1 MAVGA
6 GVPGSR
12 AVAQGELAVV
22 PIWDRPHRPPW
33 VRALNAV
40 GGLLPRAGAR
50 WPRLDPGEIAAAA
63 IRRAGLSDWGGD
75 EFREALEVL
84 VAAFEARDVAHTF
97 GRIFFREFCVRALVN
112 RLKIQADFAR
122 HPEIL
127 EVPILKPLIISGFP
141 RSGTTL
147 LHRLM
152 SEAPFGRPLLFWELM
167 EPSPPPGDQRR
178 RPDPR
183 IARACRTLRHL
194 DAWAPRIAE
203 AHRYEAEGPE
213 ECNSLFVHGLR
224 SSMIAFIFDVP
235 AYFEWLGTQ
244 EWIAPYQYMRRQL
257 QLLAWCRPEA
267 HWVLK
272 SPAHL
277 FVLDVLSAVYPDACI
292 VQTHRDPRAVV
303 PSLCSLAS
311 GFRGITCERIDL
323 RRLGSE
329 MAESMAV
336 GIEHAVAARAA
347 ADPARFLDVTY
358 PQLIAD
364 PIGTVRGICEYFGY
378 PFDAE
383 FEARARRRLAGDPR
397 HKHGVHRYS
406 LEQFG
411 LDPVAVDEQF
421 AAYRD
426 WAAAHIRRPI

>member
-6 GVPGSR
+6 EAPSFR
-12 AVAQGELAVV
+12 AVARGELAVV
-22 PIWDRPHRPPW
+22 PIWHRPYRPHW

-40 GGLLPRAGAR
+40 GGLLRRAGAR
-50 WPRLDPGEIAAAA
+50 WPRLDPAEIMAAAT
-63 IRRAGLSDWGGD
+63 RRAGLSDWGGD
-75 EFREALEVL
+75 EFREPLEVL

-97 GRIFFREFCVRALVN
+97 GRLFFREFCVRALVN

-127 EVPILKPLIISGFP
+127 EVPIRKPLIISGFP
-141 RSGTTL
+141 RSGSTL

-152 SEAPFGRPLLFWELM
+152 SEAPFGRSLLFWEQM
-167 EPSPPPGDQRR
+167 EPSPPPGAQWR

-183 IARACRTLRHL
+183 IARAYRTLRHL
-194 DAWAPRIAE
+194 EALAPSTPA

-213 ECNSLFVHGLR
+213 ECHGLFVHGLR
-224 SSMIAFIFDVP
+224 SSMIPFIFDVP

-257 QLLAWCRPEA
+257 QLLAWRRPEA

-277 FVLDVLSAVYPDACI
+277 FVLEVLPAVYPDACI
-292 VQTHRDPRAVV
+292 VQMHRDPRAVV

-311 GFRGITCERIDL
+311 GFRGITSERIDW
-323 RRLGSE
+323 RRLGAE
-329 MAESMAV
+329 IAETMAI
-336 GIEHAVAARAA
+336 GIERAMAARAA

-358 PQLIAD
+358 PQLVAD
-364 PIGTVRGICEYFGY
+364 PIGTVRGICDYFGY
-378 PFDAE
+378 PCTAE
-383 FEARARRRLAGDPR
+383 LEARARRRLAGDPR
-397 HKHGVHRYS
+397 HKHGVHRYG

-411 LDPVAVDEQF
+411 LGPVAVDERF

-426 WAAAHIRRPI
+426 WAEAHLRRPI